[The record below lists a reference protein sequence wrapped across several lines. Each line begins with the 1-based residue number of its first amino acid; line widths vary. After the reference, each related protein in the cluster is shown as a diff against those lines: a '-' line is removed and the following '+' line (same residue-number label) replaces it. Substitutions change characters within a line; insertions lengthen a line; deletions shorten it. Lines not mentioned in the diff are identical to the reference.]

1 MESLESVW
9 LSALSAKASDQ
20 AAASTD
26 LVASLHGKVS
36 SLSNSIGDFDSLEM
50 RLVKA
55 LVDIWLRETS
65 RYSSFSA
72 PGILGLVR

>member
-72 PGILGLVR
+72 PGILELVR

>member
-20 AAASTD
+20 AAASTG
-26 LVASLHGKVS
+26 LVDSLHGKVS

-65 RYSSFSA
+65 R
-72 PGILGLVR
+72 

>member
-36 SLSNSIGDFDSLEM
+36 SLSNSIWDFDSLEM

-65 RYSSFSA
+65 RYSSFPA
-72 PGILGLVR
+72 PGMLGLVR

>member
-55 LVDIWLRETS
+55 LVEIWLRETS
-65 RYSSFSA
+65 RYSSFSD